1 MDYSVRPGR
10 DHSAMEERTD
20 LAEIVDLAR
29 VRIERLE
36 AEELRAVGVGDH
48 LPLEVSERVEGL
60 RAERLV
66 LVSGDL
72 PPAA

>member
-1 MDYSVRPGR
+1 
-10 DHSAMEERTD
+10 MEERTD

-29 VRIERLE
+29 ARIERLE
-36 AEELRAVGVGDH
+36 AEELRALAVGVRDH
-48 LPLEVSERVEGL
+48 LPVEVCERVERL

-66 LVSGDL
+66 LASGDL

>member
-1 MDYSVRPGR
+1 
-10 DHSAMEERTD
+10 MEERTD

-36 AEELRAVGVGDH
+36 AEELRALAVGVGDH
-48 LPLEVSERVEGL
+48 LPLEVSERVKRL
-60 RAERLV
+60 RTERLV